1 MASKAKQVKVPTV
14 YAFVLYGGVIKAGY
28 TYVETSA
35 QHPEA
40 EQDGEILFDSYKK
53 YFGNDL
59 KGRYVK
65 CQKPLEEI
73 TNNIAEALSEHKYE
87 ESENLYKY
95 NSSDVV
101 TVFKEV
107 TGAKQCSTM
116 GVYQTTEEPKEK
128 PAKKVV
134 ESAPEKAA
142 GKTPAKQTKN
152 QVEEEEGEE
161 EQEIQAKPAP
171 KKAAGK
177 TPAKQTKNQVEE
189 EEGEEEQEIQAKP
202 APKKAAGKTPAKQT
216 KNQVEEEGEE
226 EREIQAKPAPKKPA
240 GKTPAKPTGKT
251 PAKKVTTELDA
262 DLEEDV
268 VVQTKGKTQP
278 KGGAKTQIVISD
290 DEQEE
295 EN

>member
-73 TNNIAEALSEHKYE
+73 TNSIAEALSEHKYE

-95 NSSDVV
+95 NASDVV
-101 TVFKEV
+101 KVFKEV

-116 GVYQTTEEPKEK
+116 GVYETTEEPEEK

-134 ESAPEKAA
+134 ESAPKKAA

-152 QVEEEEGEE
+152 QVEEEGEGEE

-177 TPAKQTKNQVEE
+177 TPAKQTKNQV
-189 EEGEEEQEIQAKP
+189 
-202 APKKAAGKTPAKQT
+202 
-216 KNQVEEEGEE
+216 QVEEEGEE
-226 EREIQAKPAPKKPA
+226 EQEIQAKPAPKKPA

-278 KGGAKTQIVISD
+278 KAGSKTQIVISD
-290 DEQEE
+290 DEQEA

>member
-1 MASKAKQVKVPTV
+1 MRINIINKEYIQIIRINNMASKAKQVKVPNV

-73 TNNIAEALSEHKYE
+73 TNSIAEALSEHKYE

-95 NSSDVV
+95 NASDVV
-101 TVFKEV
+101 KVFKEV

-116 GVYQTTEEPKEK
+116 GVYETTEEPEEK

-134 ESAPEKAA
+134 ES
-142 GKTPAKQTKN
+142 
-152 QVEEEEGEE
+152 
-161 EQEIQAKPAP
+161 
-171 KKAAGK
+171 
-177 TPAKQTKNQVEE
+177 
-189 EEGEEEQEIQAKP
+189 

-226 EREIQAKPAPKKPA
+226 EQEIQAKPAPKKPA

-278 KGGAKTQIVISD
+278 KAGSKTQIVISD
-290 DEQEE
+290 DEQEA